1 VIRREEPATPAAE
14 TGGPGLEVS
23 PSDETVRHVPPWRCQ
38 RQEPGKAPQEHH
50 STGRTT
56 YESIER
62 SETMKKLLAIAAAV
76 VLAVGT
82 LTFGVTSV
90 TGGTGAAFASASG
103 IGGSG
108 SGVGSTSQ
116 NQGKGTTTTQY
127 KSSYTDPFF
136 GPVSCT
142 GVHQFGKNTGSLGND
157 SFTCTSTTGLPLTNV
172 TAGEILTLA
181 TFCCGWISDYYS
193 LLSPPQTIFA
203 TSFNGTVSGDG
214 MSYTAVA
221 TY

>member
-90 TGGTGAAFASASG
+90 TGGTTAAFASASS

-108 SGVGSTSQ
+108 SAVGTI
-116 NQGKGTTTTQY
+116 QGKGTTTQQY
-127 KSSYTDPFF
+127 KSSYTDSFF
-136 GPVSCT
+136 GPVRCT
-142 GVHQFGKNTGSLGND
+142 GVHQGGKNQSTPLGSD
-157 SFTCTSTTGLPLTNV
+157 SFTCTSTTGLPLLNV
-172 TAGEILTLA
+172 YPGEILTL
-181 TFCCGWISDYYS
+181 TTIYGWCSDYYN
-193 LLSPPQTIFA
+193 LLGSCILA